1 MKMQKGLTLIE
12 LAVVLTIIGL
22 VIGSLLIPL
31 TTQIDVTNI
40 QRTDVTLEQIKEA
53 LVNYA
58 TLYSRLPC
66 PASDGNTGRE
76 DLNLCHQ
83 ECNGGTNEIGLCL
96 QGTPSEE
103 GFLPWANLGVS
114 QYDAWGNL
122 LKYRV
127 DINYV
132 AGITKELLEL
142 VASNY
147 SNNIVI
153 QDNWGASE
161 VVAVIVS
168 DGKKGPQVATAVS
181 ELFIP
186 AVSAATVCEQ
196 SKVCYT
202 QGDYIYNTAVLKS
215 VSTTELFHRL
225 VTAGKLPRNT
235 AAILTPLLY
244 TIKPK
249 EQTQIPLLGGY
260 NGGNTIAPIA
270 PITNNNDKWYSQ

>member
-1 MKMQKGLTLIE
+1 MQKGLTLIE

-22 VIGSLLIPL
+22 VMGSLLIPL

-76 DLNLCHQ
+76 DPTLCQ
-83 ECNGGTNEIGLCL
+83 KECNGGTNEIGLCK

-103 GFLPWANLGVS
+103 GFLPWANLGVG

-153 QDNWGASE
+153 QDNWGTSD

-168 DGKKGPQVATAVS
+168 DGKKGPQVTAALS
-181 ELFIP
+181 ELFVP
-186 AVSAATVCEQ
+186 AAVAATTCEPSQ
-196 SKVCYT
+196 VCYT
-202 QGDYIYNTAVLKS
+202 QGDYIYNTTVLKS
-215 VSTTELFHRL
+215 VSTTELFHQL

-244 TIKPK
+244 DIKPPQAQAQVGGQ
-249 EQTQIPLLGGY
+249 QTLPSNPGGSF
-260 NGGNTIAPIA
+260 
-270 PITNNNDKWYSQ
+270 ITTPTTPTTKWYSQ

>member
-1 MKMQKGLTLIE
+1 MQTGLTLIE

-22 VIGSLLIPL
+22 VMGSLLIPL

-40 QRTDVTLEQIKEA
+40 QRTDITLEQIKEA

-76 DLNLCHQ
+76 DPTLCQ
-83 ECNGGTNEIGLCL
+83 KDCQGGTSGIGLCL

-103 GFLPWANLGVS
+103 GFLPWANLGVG
-114 QYDAWGNL
+114 QDDAWGNP

-142 VASNY
+142 VASSY
-147 SNNIVI
+147 SNNIII

-168 DGKKGPQVATAVS
+168 DGKKGPQVTAAVS
-181 ELFIP
+181 ELLVP
-186 AVSAATVCEQ
+186 SVAAATTCEPN
-196 SKVCYT
+196 KICYT
-202 QGDYIYNTAVLKS
+202 QGDYINNTAVLKS

-225 VTAGKLPRNT
+225 VTAGKLPSNT

-244 TIKPK
+244 GIQNRPTPFGSYTITTTP
-249 EQTQIPLLGGY
+249 
-260 NGGNTIAPIA
+260 
-270 PITNNNDKWYSQ
+270 TNNNKWYSQ

>member
-83 ECNGGTNEIGLCL
+83 ECKGGTNEIGLCL

-186 AVSAATVCEQ
+186 AVFAATVCEQ

-249 EQTQIPLLGGY
+249 EQTPLLGGY
-260 NGGNTIAPIA
+260 NGGNTIAPT
-270 PITNNNDKWYSQ
+270 TNNNDKWYSQ